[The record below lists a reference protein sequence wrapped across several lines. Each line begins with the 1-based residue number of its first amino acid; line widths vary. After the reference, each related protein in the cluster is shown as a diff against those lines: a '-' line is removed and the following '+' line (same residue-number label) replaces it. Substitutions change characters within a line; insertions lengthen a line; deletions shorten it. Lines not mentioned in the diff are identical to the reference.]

1 LNDKAKTVDA
11 YIESMP
17 EKRREALAKV
27 RSVILETIPEA
38 EESMRYNMPTYDAA
52 GDFLAALASQKQ
64 YISLYM
70 QSEVVSIHSDDLSHL
85 NVGKSCI
92 RFTKLEK
99 LPLDVVRTMLE
110 ETLVKIQR
118 NLAPDPEDSSED

>member
-1 LNDKAKTVDA
+1 MSDKPKSVDR
-11 YIESMP
+11 YVESLP
-17 EKRREALAKV
+17 EKRKEILSTV

-38 EESMRYNMPTYDAA
+38 EESMRYGMPTYDAA

-64 YISLYM
+64 YVSLYM
-70 QSEVVSIHSDDLSHL
+70 NSGVVAEHSEDLSHL

-99 LPLDVVRTMLE
+99 LPLDAIRIMLE
-110 ETLVKIQR
+110 ETVENNRSQ
-118 NLAPDPEDSSED
+118 

>member
-1 LNDKAKTVDA
+1 MSEKPSTVEG
-11 YIESMP
+11 YLETLP
-17 EKRREALAKV
+17 EKRRNAV
-27 RSVILETIPEA
+27 SRIRTTILETIPEA
-38 EESMRYNMPTYDAA
+38 EESMRYGMPTYDAV

-70 QSEVVSIHSDDLSHL
+70 NSEVVAAHSDDLAHL

-99 LPLDVVRTMLE
+99 LPLDVVQVMLK
-110 ETLVKIQR
+110 ETVAR
-118 NLAPDPEDSSED
+118 NHLG

>member
-1 LNDKAKTVDA
+1 MSDKARNVDA
-11 YIESMP
+11 YIESLP
-17 EKRREALAKV
+17 EKRKETLAKV
-27 RSVILETIPEA
+27 RSVVLETIPEA

-64 YISLYM
+64 YVSLYM
-70 QSEVVSIHSDDLSHL
+70 NTEVVALHSDDLSHL

-99 LPLDVVRTMLE
+99 LPLDVIRIMLE
-110 ETLVKIQR
+110 ETLEKNQGQ
-118 NLAPDPEDSSED
+118 

>member
-1 LNDKAKTVDA
+1 MNDKPKTVDA
-11 YIESMP
+11 YLESLSFTR
-17 EKRREALAKV
+17 KEALTKV

-38 EESMRYNMPTYDAA
+38 EESMRYGMPTYDAG
-52 GDFLAALASQKQ
+52 GDFLAAIASQKQ

-70 QSEVVSIHSDDLSHL
+70 NTGVVADHTSDLAHL

-99 LPLDVVRTMLE
+99 LPLDAVRAMLK
-110 ETLVKIQR
+110 ETLAQ
-118 NLAPDPEDSSED
+118 NLEV